1 MAKTGHKKEGVKR
14 FVSIVAQRY
23 SASQLTGTSIIIAYY
38 VLLSLFPLLILLGN
52 LLPLFQITPA
62 SAVDYMKTLV
72 PEAVMPVLEPIL
84 LSLLSHSSGG
94 LLSVS
99 SIALLFTSGR
109 GISHMQSG
117 MNRAYG
123 IPQDRGYLARH
134 LVGFLGMLL
143 ILLLIGLFLLVFS
156 FGDMFLG
163 YIAPKAEW
171 AASLRVLVRGAKW
184 PVTLGFMFCLLT
196 IVYVIAPSAKV
207 RLRDAMPGAALA
219 SGGLLLLVQLFA
231 LYVNFSTRAFSSY
244 GALSSF
250 FVLMF
255 WLNFSAMLVVVGA
268 VLNASIQEF
277 HFGKE
282 SVGQNKL
289 DTLGQ
294 RLYTRLK
301 ERRKKRP
308 PAPAQNGGPA
318 PQEPP
323 EKETHDG

>member
-1 MAKTGHKKEGVKR
+1 MPKKESIKR
-14 FVSIVAQRY
+14 FFSILAQRY
-23 SASQLTGTSIIIAYY
+23 SASELTGTSIIIAYY

-52 LLPLFQITPA
+52 LLPLFSITPQVA
-62 SAVDYMKTLV
+62 IGYMETLV
-72 PEAVMPVLEPIL
+72 PAPVMPVLEPII

-99 SIALLFTSGR
+99 SIALLFTSSR

-117 MNRAYG
+117 MSRAYG
-123 IPQDRGYLARH
+123 ISTERGYLARH

-143 ILLLIGLFLLVFS
+143 IVTLIGAFLLVFS

-163 YIAPKAEW
+163 YLSPHVEW
-171 AASLRVLVRGAKW
+171 AASLRVLVRGVKW
-184 PVTLGFMFCLLT
+184 PFTLGFMFCLFT
-196 IVYVIAPSAKV
+196 IIYLIAPSAKV
-207 RLRDAMPGAALA
+207 RIRDAMPGAALA

-255 WLNFSAMLVVVGA
+255 WLNFSAMLVVAGA

-277 HFGKE
+277 RFGKE
-282 SVGQNKL
+282 SVGQNRLDSLSRKL
-289 DTLGQ
+289 H
-294 RLYTRLK
+294 TRIK
-301 ERRKKRP
+301 AKRAAKRKKQP
-308 PAPAQNGGPA
+308 PASGGA
-318 PQEPP
+318 PQ
-323 EKETHDG
+323 K